1 MSAFGILC
9 HWLAFACSG
18 VCQRVRPAGAA
29 ELQSCPLVVS
39 HEVGI
44 GCRTSGLVCDTL
56 PELFSPVGDGAYA
69 KVLFLSRTK
78 KTGTHR
84 DQPPAEERRAVRGSP
99 AFRKTPRSTTTYL
112 REQQTIP
119 KSTEQP
125 SPRLDSDP
133 HEAVWPRVNRALQD
147 IPGDVSPG
155 WPCGPRDD
163 CGSTRGSCLPTVR
176 LTGQRS
182 SAQIPK
188 STSKR
193 CLRLSPTAPPSNRIF
208 TT

>member
-1 MSAFGILC
+1 MLQNCSRAPWSFRTKLELVAERVDWCVILFQNC
-9 HWLAFACSG
+9 FHRS
-18 VCQRVRPAGAA
+18 VMV
-29 ELQSCPLVVS
+29 
-39 HEVGI
+39 I
-44 GCRTSGLVCDTL
+44 
-56 PELFSPVGDGAYA
+56 GDGAYA

-84 DQPPAEERRAVRGSP
+84 DQPPAEERRAVRASP
-99 AFRKTPRSTTTYL
+99 ALRKTPRSTTTYL

-119 KSTEQP
+119 KSTDQP

-155 WPCGPRDD
+155 WQCDPRDD
-163 CGSTRGSCLPTVR
+163 CESTRGSCLPTVR

>member
-1 MSAFGILC
+1 MSARQQDLPNVGRAPWSFRTKLE
-9 HWLAFACSG
+9 L
-18 VCQRVRPAGAA
+18 AA
-29 ELQSCPLVVS
+29 ELVEWCAIFFQNCFRRSVMV
-39 HEVGI
+39 I
-44 GCRTSGLVCDTL
+44 A
-56 PELFSPVGDGAYA
+56 DGTYA
-69 KVLFLSRTK
+69 KRPFLSRVK
-78 KTGTHR
+78 KTGAHR
-84 DQPPAEERRAVRGSP
+84 DQPPAEERRAVRASP
-99 AFRKTPRSTTTYL
+99 AFRKTPKRTTAYL

-155 WPCGPRDD
+155 WQCDPRDD
-163 CGSTRGSCLPTVR
+163 CESTRGSCLPTVR